1 MQKVEATT
9 RELRIAGYEI
19 KPIRGGFFGLDGG
32 AMFGTVPKILWEK
45 TNPADDHNRISMQTR
60 LLLLTSKDRKIL
72 VDTGMGSDF
81 VHKHGEKLGSK
92 FTDLYGVKGETQIFK
107 ELEKY
112 GVKKDEIT
120 DVILT
125 HLHFDHAGGATS
137 HDGTNLVPTFKNA
150 KYYVQK
156 ANLETATHPNIREK
170 ASYLVANWQALIDQK
185 KLVILDGDVN
195 NLLPGISV
203 QVVNGHTTGQQI
215 VWVQDAKNALV
226 YCADL
231 IPMSTHVRLPWVMGY
246 DLRPLDLIEEKRQI
260 LTKLAEVSGYVYFEH
275 DPYVDAAQ
283 VEVFRDDFNV
293 KEKFILE

>member
-1 MQKVEATT
+1 MQKAEAQKC
-9 RELRIAGYEI
+9 ELEIAGYQI
-19 KPIRGGFFGLDGG
+19 KAIRGGFFGLDGG

-60 LLLLTSKDRKIL
+60 LLLLISDAKKIL

-81 VHKHGEKLGSK
+81 VAKHGEKLGSK
-92 FTDLYGVKGETQIFK
+92 FAELYGVKGETQIFS
-107 ELEKY
+107 ELARY
-112 GVKKDEIT
+112 GLTASDIT

-125 HLHFDHAGGATS
+125 HLHFDHAGGATRLLN
-137 HDGTNLVPTFKNA
+137 DKLVPTFENA
-150 KYYVQK
+150 KYYLQE
-156 ANLETATHPNIREK
+156 ANFETATHPNVREK
-170 ASYLVANWQALIDQK
+170 ASYLPANWQALVDAN
-185 KLVILDGDVN
+185 KLIFLKGDTQN
-195 NLLPGISV
+195 ILPGVSV

-215 VWVQDAKNALV
+215 VWVEDAQNAIV

-260 LTKLAEVSGYVYFEH
+260 LTRLADKKGYVYFEH

-283 VEVFRDDFNV
+283 VEASRDDFAV
-293 KEKFILE
+293 TEKFLLT